1 MGRNKLSIRKRWL
14 KIIWEKKSK
23 IALNVLYV
31 KKEKIYAAYVSKH
44 NSNREKQIIL
54 LLIISNYC
62 HYLGVKKLS
71 ALLRGITSKNSG
83 DFYCFDC
90 LNSFRTK
97 DKLESYKKVCEI
109 KKIFYVI
116 MPSENT
122 KILEF
127 NQNQKSDK
135 APLIIHADFDYI
147 IQDWST

>member
-1 MGRNKLSIRKRWL
+1 MGRNKFSIRKRWL
-14 KIIWEKKSK
+14 KIIWEKQSK

-31 KKEKIYAAYVSKH
+31 KKENIYAAYVLKH

-71 ALLRGITSKNSG
+71 ALFRGITSKNSG
-83 DFYCFDC
+83 DFYCFNC
-90 LNSFRTK
+90 LHSFRTK
-97 DKLESYKKVCEI
+97 DKVESYKKVYEI

-127 NQNQKSDK
+127 SQCQKSDK
-135 APLIIHADFDYI
+135 APLIIHADFDNT

>member
-1 MGRNKLSIRKRWL
+1 M
-14 KIIWEKKSK
+14 
-23 IALNVLYV
+23 
-31 KKEKIYAAYVSKH
+31 KKENIYAAYVLKH

-71 ALLRGITSKNSG
+71 ALFRGITSKNSG
-83 DFYCFDC
+83 DFYCFNC
-90 LNSFRTK
+90 LHSFRTK
-97 DKLESYKKVCEI
+97 DKVESYKKVYEI

-127 NQNQKSDK
+127 SQCQKSDK

-147 IQDWST
+147 IQD